1 MTTITMKRS
10 RKSTVRQMRTTSPA
24 YPYRELSPDLI
35 PAAAAVSFPVDVVLL
50 SMTDTSVVVKFKL
63 SCGSD
68 KVVVVKVLLGSI
80 TVSFEFAAID
90 VVVFSFATGD
100 VVVLVDV
107 VVVEVVASKAVQLK
121 TVGKLKNQK

>member
-10 RKSTVRQMRTTSPA
+10 RKSTVRQIRTTSPA
-24 YPYRELSPDLI
+24 YPYREVSPDLI
-35 PAAAAVSFPVDVVLL
+35 PAASAVSFPVDVVLL

-80 TVSFEFAAID
+80 TVSFELAGID